1 MKIKT
6 TLFLL
11 LCIFLFNSCLTRKQ
25 ELKQQNFNVVETNIE
40 AVQQAFK
47 NKTCNCEIL
56 VSNYLQRIA
65 AYDQTTH
72 LNSIITTNPDAL
84 KRARELDEEYRRTK
98 KLRPLHCIPMIVK
111 DNYQTAGLQTTG
123 GSILFQGFKPEEDAH
138 MVKLLK
144 DAGAIVLAKSNMAEW
159 AFSPKVTI
167 SSMAGETLNPYNL
180 GYTTA
185 GSSGGTAAA
194 VAANLGEAGVGTDT
208 GNSIRGPSSHN
219 GLVGFR
225 PTLGLCS
232 RSGIIPL
239 FLNND
244 TGGPICR
251 SVADATRILQV
262 VAGYDTKDS
271 TTVQSKGKIP
281 ANYRQYLKKD
291 GLKGARIGVLR
302 ILSERN
308 VDPQIKV
315 LFEQAIADLKK
326 AGAIIVDPLDIP
338 DFAKL
343 SRQNWGSTFREDIN
357 TYLASLG
364 EKAPVKN
371 LDEIIASGKYA
382 DYIKPNLEY
391 FKQVDPERSPYAL
404 MDAYHD
410 PRRIAFR
417 NAIEK
422 VMNGQHLGAI
432 IYPTWN
438 NPPAKIG
445 DFNGYKGDNSQ
456 IISPHTGQPA
466 FTIPMGYSSNNLPAG
481 LQFLGRAFDEPTL
494 IKYTYAYE
502 QATMHRKTPEGFR
515 ELKGKVGK

>member
-1 MKIKT
+1 MRLKIT
-6 TLFLL
+6 TLLL
-11 LCIFLFNSCLTRKQ
+11 LSIFLFDSCFTRKQ
-25 ELKQQNFNVVETNIE
+25 EISTKNFDVVETNID
-40 AVQQAFK
+40 AIHKAFK
-47 NKTCNCEIL
+47 NRTCNCEIL
-56 VSNYLQRIA
+56 VSAYLQRIA
-65 AYDQTTH
+65 AYDQFTH
-72 LNSIITTNPDAL
+72 LNSIIVTNFEAI
-84 KRARELDEEYRRTK
+84 KTARELDAEYKRTG

-123 GSILFQGFKPEEDAH
+123 GSILFKGFKPEKDAH

-167 SSMAGETLNPYNL
+167 SSIAGETLNPYNL
-180 GYTTA
+180 AYTTA

-219 GLVGFR
+219 DLVGFR

-244 TGGPICR
+244 TGGPIAR
-251 SVADATRILQV
+251 SVSDATKILQA
-262 VAGYDTKDS
+262 VAGYDPKDS
-271 TTVQSKGKIP
+271 TTIQSKGKIP
-281 ANYRQYLKKD
+281 ANYQQYLKKD

-302 ILSERN
+302 ILSDRN
-308 VDPQIKV
+308 IDPQIKV

-364 EKAPVKN
+364 SKAPVKN
-371 LDEIIASGKYA
+371 LDEIIASGKFS
-382 DYIKPNLEY
+382 DYIKPNMEY
-391 FKQVDPERSPYAL
+391 YQKAGKANPQDL

-422 VMNGQHLGAI
+422 VMDEQHLGAI

-456 IISPHTGQPA
+456 IIAPRTGQPA
-466 FTIPMGYSSNNLPAG
+466 FTIPMGFTSNNLPAG
-481 LQFLGRAFDEPTL
+481 LQFLGRAFDEATL
-494 IKYTYAYE
+494 IKYAFAYE
-502 QATMHRKTPEGFR
+502 QATKHRRAPEGFG
-515 ELKGKVGK
+515 ELKGKH

>member
-1 MKIKT
+1 MKIKST
-6 TLFLL
+6 TLLLISIFLL
-11 LCIFLFNSCLTRKQ
+11 NSCFTRKQ
-25 ELKQQNFNVVETNIE
+25 ETITRNFNVVETNID
-40 AVQQAFK
+40 AVHKAFK
-47 NKTCNCEIL
+47 KKTCNCEML
-56 VSNYLQRIA
+56 VSTYLQRIA
-65 AYDQTTH
+65 AYDQSTH
-72 LNSIITTNPDAL
+72 LNSIILTNPDAI
-84 KRARELDEEYRRTK
+84 KRARELDQEYKRTK

-123 GSILFQGFKPEEDAH
+123 GSILLKGFKPEEDAH

-144 DAGAIVLAKSNMAEW
+144 DAGAVVLAKSNMAEW

-219 GLVGFR
+219 SLVGFR

-244 TGGPICR
+244 TGGPIAR
-251 SVADATRILQV
+251 SVADATKILQV
-262 VAGYDTKDS
+262 VAGYDPKDPL
-271 TTVQSKGKIP
+271 TEHSKGKIS
-281 ANYRQYLKKD
+281 ANYQQYLKKD

-302 ILSERN
+302 VLSDRN
-308 VDPQIKV
+308 IDPQIKV

-326 AGAIIVDPLDIP
+326 AGATIVDPLDIP
-338 DFAKL
+338 DFSKL

-364 EKAPVKN
+364 SNAPVKN
-371 LDEIIASGKYA
+371 LDEIIASGKYS
-382 DYIKPNLEY
+382 DYIKPNLDY
-391 FKQVDPERSPYAL
+391 FKQVDPKRSPCDL
-404 MDAYHD
+404 QDVYHD

-417 NAIEK
+417 NAIVK
-422 VMNGQHLGAI
+422 VMDEQHLGAI

-445 DFNGYKGDNSQ
+445 DFAGYKGDNSQ
-456 IISPHTGQPA
+456 IISPRTGQPA
-466 FTIPMGYSSNNLPAG
+466 FTIPMGYTYDNLPAG
-481 LQFLGRAFDEPTL
+481 LQFLGRIFDEPTL

-502 QATMHRKTPEGFR
+502 QATKHRKAPEGFKK
-515 ELKGKVGK
+515 LKN